1 MIRCIQLG
9 DEVLALDWQERDGKV
24 VLGDMRTV
32 PMVFYENLEKGFRYE
47 EVH

>member
-9 DEVLALDWQERDGKV
+9 NEVLALGWQERDGKV
-24 VLGDMRTV
+24 VLGEMRVV
-32 PMVFYENLEKGFRYE
+32 PLVIYSNLEKGFRYE